1 MISAVTLEDPQ
12 ATVDAIYDV
21 LMARADVR
29 NPFPF
34 CSDGRLVV
42 QGWVKDESA
51 LADVTRVI
59 GELAPDLPL
68 DNRLRVIP
76 TLMR

>member
-1 MISAVTLEDPQ
+1 VTSEDPQ

-21 LMARADVR
+21 LIARADVK

-34 CSDGRLVV
+34 CTNGRLVV
-42 QGWVKDESA
+42 QGWVKDEAA
-51 LADVTRVI
+51 LADVTRLI
-59 GELAPDLPL
+59 GELAPELPL

-76 TLMR
+76 ATLARAR